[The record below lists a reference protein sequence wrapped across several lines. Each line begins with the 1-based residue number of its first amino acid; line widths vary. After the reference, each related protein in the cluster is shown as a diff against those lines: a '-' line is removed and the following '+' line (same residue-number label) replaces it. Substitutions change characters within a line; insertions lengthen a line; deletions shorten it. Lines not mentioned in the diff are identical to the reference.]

1 MHMSVIGNPLVV
13 LAGMQDL
20 NKVYKTGVLASSS
33 LCSLL
38 KERAHKFSFWPS
50 KRIEVEQRDFISIFI
65 VLAICFTIQICKSL
79 CLTAYFAKDP
89 KRLRAR
95 SIPIAF
101 L

>member
-33 LCSLL
+33 LCNLL

-50 KRIEVEQRDFISIFI
+50 KRIEVEQRDRLYLNFYCFGYMLYNTDLQIFMPD
-65 VLAICFTIQICKSL
+65 C
-79 CLTAYFAKDP
+79 
-89 KRLRAR
+89 
-95 SIPIAF
+95 
-101 L
+101 